1 MFRKRQV
8 QRIHPVKAKYHRWD
22 CQNDGDNGQLPH
34 YDVDIVRD
42 DRTARIHHVG
52 KNAGIN
58 ACHFFRLF

>member
-42 DRTARIHHVG
+42 DLHASTMLARM
-52 KNAGIN
+52 
-58 ACHFFRLF
+58 LE